1 MGDTAGLD
9 ELVADA
15 RRLAEAGGRRI
26 LGVTGP
32 PGAGKS
38 TLAAALVGALAP
50 RAVLVPMDGF
60 HLANAE
66 LARLGW
72 ADRKGALDTFDA
84 GGYAALL
91 RRLRDPAGATVYAP
105 EYQRAIEEA

>member
-1 MGDTAGLD
+1 MAEEAALD

-15 RRLAEAGGRRI
+15 RRLAQAGTPPV
-26 LGVTGP
+26 LGLTGP

-38 TLAAALVGALAP
+38 TPAAPPVGARTS

-66 LARLGW
+66 LARLGRG
-72 ADRKGALDTFDA
+72 DRKGALDTFDA
-84 GGYAALL
+84 GGYATLL
-91 RRLRDPAGATVYAP
+91 RRLRDPAGATVYA
-105 EYQRAIEEA
+105 